1 MVTRRKE
8 KVTRGERMH
17 IPDGYLGP
25 VTCAIFY
32 IIAIAALY
40 ISFKKASRKLDAKE
54 IPLLSLLSAFSFLSM
69 MFNWPVPDGTTVH
82 MVGAVLIAILLGPYA
97 ATIAVSIALLIQA
110 LMFGD
115 GGITTYGANV
125 FNMAIVMPYA
135 GILVY
140 KGIMRMAKGKENVQ
154 PIAAGIA
161 SYVGINLAAL
171 ACGLELGIQPYI
183 NPGYFP
189 YTFYLSVP
197 AMLFAHLLIAGPV
210 EFVVSFSVILYLQRV
225 HPEYLK
231 LPKLDFLG
239 G

>member
-1 MVTRRKE
+1 
-8 KVTRGERMH
+8 MH

-25 VTCAIFY
+25 ITCIIFY
-32 IIAIAALY
+32 AVAIAFLY
-40 ISFKKASRKLDAKE
+40 LSFRKAAKKLDARE

-82 MVGAVLIAILLGPYA
+82 MVGAVLIAVLLGPYA
-97 ATIAVSIALLIQA
+97 ATIAVSVALLIQA

-140 KGIMRMAKGKENVQ
+140 RGIMKIGKKEKMM

-161 SYVGINLAAL
+161 SYIGINLAAL
-171 ACGLELGIQPYI
+171 ACALELGIQPYI

-197 AMLFAHLLIAGPV
+197 AMLIAHAIIAGPV
-210 EFVVSFSVILYLQRV
+210 EFFVSFSVILYLQKA

-231 LPKLDFLG
+231 LPKLNFLG

>member
-1 MVTRRKE
+1 
-8 KVTRGERMH
+8 MH

-25 VTCAIFY
+25 TTCIIFYLIAIF
-32 IIAIAALY
+32 ALY
-40 ISFKKASRKLDAKE
+40 LSFKKASRKLEAKE
-54 IPLLSLLSAFSFLSM
+54 IPIISLLSAFSFISM

-82 MVGAVLIAILLGPYA
+82 MVGAVLIAIILGPYA

-125 FNMAIVMPYA
+125 FNMAIVMPYS

-140 KGIMRMAKGKENVQ
+140 RGIMKLFKENEKMM

-161 SYVGINLAAL
+161 SYVGINLAAF
-171 ACGLELGIQPYI
+171 ACGMELGIQPYI

-197 AMLFAHLLIAGPV
+197 AMLLAHLLIAGPV
-210 EFVVSFSVILYLQRV
+210 EFVVSFSVILYLQRS
-225 HPEYLK
+225 HPEYLR
-231 LPKLDFLG
+231 LPKLNFLEG
-239 G
+239 